1 MLTSAFVAA
10 VPLVLGEAYV
20 VINFFMRNFIFGQ
33 VGIDLFDSV
42 LVQKGHSTLVERGRQ
57 VTETGGKTKQLG
69 RLLTKP
75 LSRFSTVCGVIYD
88 GLTVG

>member
-1 MLTSAFVAA
+1 
-10 VPLVLGEAYV
+10 
-20 VINFFMRNFIFGQ
+20 MRNFIFGQ

-42 LVQKGHSTLVERGRQ
+42 LVQKGHSALVERGRQ

-75 LSRFSTVCGVIYD
+75 LSRFSTVSHSLLLLECSLMEG
-88 GLTVG
+88 